1 MQRKTDVNSHK
12 PRFPLGQTVMTRGV
26 AERVSLAEIH
36 AALRRHQ
43 CGDWGQVCTEDCNAN
58 EQAIKNG
65 FRLLSA
71 YSSQEGV
78 KFWIITESDRSVT
91 TVLLPDEY

>member
-1 MQRKTDVNSHK
+1 MQGKRDVNRNK
-12 PRFPLGQTVMTRGV
+12 PRFPLGETVMTNGAAEHVPV
-26 AERVSLAEIH
+26 AEVY

-43 CGDWGQVCTEDCNAN
+43 CGDWGQVCAEDCNAN

>member
-1 MQRKTDVNSHK
+1 MQRKRDVYGDK
-12 PRFPLGQTVMTRGV
+12 ARFPLGQTVVTNGV
-26 AERVSLAEIH
+26 AERVPVAEVQ

-43 CGDWGQVCTEDCNAN
+43 CGDWGQLCSEDCSEN
-58 EQAIKNG
+58 EQALKNG

-71 YSSQEGV
+71 YLSQEGV